1 MRPSSWIEIDLSA
14 VEANVLTLRRACAG
28 ARLCA
33 VLKADGYAMGSVE
46 LARTLERAG
55 ADMMAVYTTADAR
68 PLLAAGVAAPIL
80 VLGPMWLEDLA
91 GDPIVAD
98 AARRGRLHLTA
109 HSVEQTASLE
119 TWARDRDATLP
130 VHVEVDTGMSRGGA
144 SPDDAEAIVRLVAAS
159 DRLRLAGVMSHFASA
174 DRDAEATREQAA
186 RFGRWMDRVR
196 DFLPADCVAHQA
208 NTMGAFRA
216 ASLHRDMVRVGLAL
230 LGYASEEMR
239 DPGGFALAQQ
249 ARDLAPAV
257 RWLSRVIHEARVP
270 TGAAAGYGGL
280 WRAQRPSRLGLVPVG
295 YADGYPLAL
304 SCRGAVR
311 LRGADGRWCD
321 APIVGAVSMDQIT
334 VDLTDLPGDVAS
346 GSEVE
351 IYGAE
356 PAAPNYLPTLARKA
370 GSITHESLC
379 RLAPRLERR
388 YVRSR
393 KAVDA
398 PTFTMPRAD
407 ADRAPCAGAPG
418 RSREAV

>member
-159 DRLRLAGVMSHFASA
+159 DRLRLAGAMSHFASA
-174 DRDAEATREQAA
+174 DRDADAT
-186 RFGRWMDRVR
+186 
-196 DFLPADCVAHQA
+196 P
-208 NTMGAFRA
+208 
-216 ASLHRDMVRVGLAL
+216 
-230 LGYASEEMR
+230 
-239 DPGGFALAQQ
+239 
-249 ARDLAPAV
+249 
-257 RWLSRVIHEARVP
+257 
-270 TGAAAGYGGL
+270 
-280 WRAQRPSRLGLVPVG
+280 
-295 YADGYPLAL
+295 
-304 SCRGAVR
+304 
-311 LRGADGRWCD
+311 
-321 APIVGAVSMDQIT
+321 
-334 VDLTDLPGDVAS
+334 
-346 GSEVE
+346 
-351 IYGAE
+351 
-356 PAAPNYLPTLARKA
+356 
-370 GSITHESLC
+370 
-379 RLAPRLERR
+379 
-388 YVRSR
+388 
-393 KAVDA
+393 
-398 PTFTMPRAD
+398 
-407 ADRAPCAGAPG
+407 DRAPRFTRGLSPA
-418 RSREAV
+418 R